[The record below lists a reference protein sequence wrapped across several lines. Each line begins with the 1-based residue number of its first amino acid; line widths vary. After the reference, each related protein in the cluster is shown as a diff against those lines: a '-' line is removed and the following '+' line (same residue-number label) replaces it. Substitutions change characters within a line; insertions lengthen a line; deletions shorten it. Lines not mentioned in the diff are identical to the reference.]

1 MHTFISYFVFLP
13 LLGFVISFLLPRQHE
28 KVIATNVL
36 ATFGIQLAALVGFTF
51 VWILNGSKPLL
62 TDRFTLFESA
72 HFTFFLNFYF
82 DNITAVFMLIGSF
95 LSLLVASYSRVYL
108 HREDGYKRYFTTILF
123 FYLGYS
129 IVVLSGNL
137 ETLFVGWEI
146 LGVTSF
152 LLIAFYRDRYLP
164 IKNALKVFSIY
175 RIGDVGLILTI
186 WLSHHLWHQSITFD
200 MLSRV
205 SLVHAQFQEHTYLG
219 SMIALMLLIAAAA
232 KSAQLPFSSW
242 LPRAM
247 EGPTPSS
254 AIFYGS
260 LSVHFGVFLL
270 LRTYPFWSEQI
281 LIRFLIGGLGL
292 TTALVASFIARVQ
305 STVKSQ
311 IAYASIAQ
319 IGLMFI
325 EVAAGLE
332 HVVLIHFAG
341 NAFLRT
347 YQLLVSPSQ
356 VSYLIKEQF
365 YETVPVSQS
374 FEQGFAKRI
383 SYTLYVLSL
392 KEWNLDELM
401 YRIIWKPFKIIGR
414 QLQIFKSKSVLMG
427 FSGLYA
433 LLVWLLYQEPMVPP
447 HMMRLLPY
455 VCGGI
460 GLLMVF
466 SSYAQKGSAMYSW
479 LLLLMNHFWVGLS
492 VAFNAHFD
500 LGQVYIYL
508 SGVIFTGLLGI
519 LVLRRLKKLEGTL
532 DLNRFYGHAF
542 EHKKL
547 ALIFLVACLG
557 MAGFPITPTYL
568 GEDLLFSHIGEQ
580 QVLLAFIL
588 ASSFVL
594 SGISLMRIYGKLFY
608 GPHIKTYHDT
618 ALKAS

>member
-1 MHTFISYFVFLP
+1 MDTLISYFVLLP
-13 LLGFVISFLLPRQHE
+13 LLGFVISFLLPGNKE
-28 KVIATNVL
+28 KIIATNVL
-36 ATFGIQLAALVGFTF
+36 ATFGIQLTALIGFTCM
-51 VWILNGSKPLL
+51 WILKGAVPML
-62 TDRFTLFESA
+62 TNQLILFKSP
-72 HFTFFLNFYF
+72 HFTFFLDLYF
-82 DNITAVFMLIGSF
+82 DKITAVFMLIGSF

-108 HREDGYKRYFTTILF
+108 HREEGYKRYFTTILF

-129 IVVLSGNL
+129 LVVLSGNL

-146 LGVTSF
+146 LGITSF

-164 IKNALKVFSIY
+164 IKNGMKVFSIY

-186 WLSHHLWHQSITFD
+186 WLNHHLWHQSITFD
-200 MLSRV
+200 MLSRA
-205 SLVHAQFQEHTYLG
+205 SLMHTQFQQHTYLG
-219 SMIALMLLIAAAA
+219 SIIALMLLIAAAA

-292 TTALVASFIARVQ
+292 TTAIVASSIAWVQ

-325 EVAAGLE
+325 EVAIGLE
-332 HVVLIHFAG
+332 SVVLIHFAG

-356 VSYLIKEQF
+356 VSYLIREQS
-365 YETVPVSQS
+365 YEPIPESKS

-383 SYTLYVLSL
+383 FHTLYVLGL
-392 KEWNLDELM
+392 KEWNLDALM
-401 YRIIWKPFKIIGR
+401 YHLIWKPFKVVGR
-414 QLQIFKSKSVLMG
+414 QLQIFKSKTVLIGFTIWFALMVWVLFHEYVVPLHLQSVL
-427 FSGLYA
+427 
-433 LLVWLLYQEPMVPP
+433 
-447 HMMRLLPY
+447 PY
-455 VCGGI
+455 LCGGI
-460 GLLMVF
+460 SLLMVF
-466 SSYAQKGSAMYSW
+466 SSYAEKESALYGW
-479 LLLLMNHFWVGLS
+479 LLLLKSHFWLGLA
-492 VAFNAHFD
+492 VAFNIHFD
-500 LGQVYIYL
+500 LTQVYIYL
-508 SGVIFTGLLGI
+508 SGIIVTGLLGI
-519 LVLRRLKKLEGTL
+519 LVLRKLQQLEGPL
-532 DLNRFYGHAF
+532 NLNRFYGHAF

-547 ALIFLVACLG
+547 ALVFLVACLG
-557 MAGFPITPTYL
+557 MAGFPITPTFI

-588 ASSFVL
+588 ATSFVL

-608 GPHIKTYHDT
+608 GPHIKTYHGT